1 MSGLTAAI
9 GWGSVLCLYEKDGIG
24 WYWSYSSFT
33 RVRGVSVPESS
44 APKCRRRYRLSGVRE
59 NPGSASGAGARCKN
73 CTMYRPN
80 VSGKYF
86 TETDRSRPH
95 LVVAPSR
102 SGQTQLNTNNSGIQE
117 LLPFLRCPTR
127 YLCHSTCC
135 IRPILFYS
143 YEVIQGKQPPRMLT
157 ASPSLRARYSSHLR
171 RDCHYHAPGV
181 TM

>member
-73 CTMYRPN
+73 WTMYRPN
-80 VSGKYF
+80 VSGKMFYRNRPIS
-86 TETDRSRPH
+86 TSPRGRSFLFRPDATQHQQLGHPGVASFSALPNSLSLSFH
-95 LVVAPSR
+95 LLY
-102 SGQTQLNTNNSGIQE
+102 QTY
-117 LLPFLRCPTR
+117 PFLFIRGHPGQAAASYAYRIPFSSCP
-127 YLCHSTCC
+127 
-135 IRPILFYS
+135 LFF
-143 YEVIQGKQPPRMLT
+143 PPET
-157 ASPSLRARYSSHLR
+157 
-171 RDCHYHAPGV
+171 
-181 TM
+181 